1 MFMNKRVFIIV
12 GIVILFICI
21 FIFFYY
27 RDNNYNYRWDDKGYL
42 DDISYDVPGNFKSDR
57 YTYSDNYHYYNNS
70 ISCSFNVKYF
80 SVYDISNGE
89 EYLKD
94 NIRFTLN
101 DEVSDI
107 SLVDLNGDKW
117 YYMTVN
123 RRSDTSYYYAIIKN
137 DKGYVLE
144 YEINDYLRGDTDKKD
159 NFCYVSYDKII
170 SSVKLK

>member
-1 MFMNKRVFIIV
+1 MNKRVFIII
-12 GIVILFICI
+12 GIVILFVGIL
-21 FIFFYY
+21 IFFYY
-27 RDNNYNYRWDDKGYL
+27 EDNDYNYKWDDKGYL
-42 DDISYDVPGNFKSDR
+42 DDISYDVPGRFESDK

-80 SVYDISNGE
+80 GTYNISNGE
-89 EYLKD
+89 EYLRD
-94 NIRFTLN
+94 SIRFTLN
-101 DEVSDI
+101 DKVSDI

-123 RRSDTSYYYAIIKN
+123 SGDNISYYYATIKN

-144 YEINDYLRGDTDKKD
+144 YEVNDYLRGDTDKRD

-170 SSVKLK
+170 SSVRLK